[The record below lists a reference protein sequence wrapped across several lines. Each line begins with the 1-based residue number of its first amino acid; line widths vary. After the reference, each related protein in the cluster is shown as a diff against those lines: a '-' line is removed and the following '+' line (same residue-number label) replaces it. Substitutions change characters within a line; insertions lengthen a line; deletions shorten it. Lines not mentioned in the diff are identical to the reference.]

1 MSCFRTASL
10 LALLH
15 INQDLCTALNV
26 RHQIHRVSRRRNP
39 YYFYNSHYKRMA
51 STTTN
56 LDDADAVVNLDTGT
70 ATAEISPTQM
80 MSSAVPILCPKC
92 RGEGTISRA
101 PSKKSRLRHQRLI
114 EQQQQEEEEEQQQ
127 QQNDND
133 HKRVKR
139 LPSGLSSTTTTT
151 TTTTINIVKKDDEV
165 KTRPLSVLPRRWDSC
180 KFCDQTGLLI
190 PSSKNGTISS
200 VTNTNVITHPI
211 RNHLPF
217 VAIIGGG
224 IGGMALAAA
233 LRHRRIP
240 FHIFEKDS
248 RFDQRSQGVSFFF
261 FDTNETFRYF
271 RLDLLYAS
279 DQN

>member
-10 LALLH
+10 LVLLH
-15 INQDLCTALNV
+15 ISQDLCTALSV
-26 RHQIHRVSRRRNP
+26 RHQIHRVSTRWNP
-39 YYFYNSHYKRMA
+39 YYFYNSDYRRMA
-51 STTTN
+51 LTTTN
-56 LDDADAVVNLDTGT
+56 LDDADADVNLDTGT
-70 ATAEISPTQM
+70 ATVEISPTQM
-80 MSSAVPILCPKC
+80 LSSAVPILCPKC
-92 RGEGTISRA
+92 RGEGAISKA

-114 EQQQQEEEEEQQQ
+114 EQQQQQEEEQQQ

-139 LPSGLSSTTTTT
+139 LPSELPSTTTTT
-151 TTTTINIVKKDDEV
+151 TRTTHNILNKDEEV
-165 KTRPLSVLPRRWDSC
+165 KTRPLSVLPRRRWDSC

-200 VTNTNVITHPI
+200 VGNTNIITHPI
-211 RNHLPF
+211 RTHLPF

-248 RFDQRSQGVSFFF
+248 RFDQRSQGVSF
-261 FDTNETFRYF
+261 YF
-271 RLDLLYAS
+271 IFWYKR
-279 DQN
+279 NV